1 MKEIKQDSS
10 STEENP
16 PEAILTKELVAK
28 YSHAWWIY
36 RINIGYMDDVY
47 RLEQDVARL
56 KMNMPKDRPKELRD
70 LLGKAFKAL
79 EKEEQ
84 DLTNLYGGQLMR
96 LLEICDERGKEG
108 KKEVEKWKK
117 SRI

>member
-1 MKEIKQDSS
+1 MIEEKQDLV
-10 STEENP
+10 P
-16 PEAILTKELVAK
+16 LTKELVAK

-47 RLEQDVARL
+47 GLEQDVARL

-96 LLEICDERGKEG
+96 LLEVCDEQGEEG
-108 KKEVEKWKK
+108 KKEVEKWQK